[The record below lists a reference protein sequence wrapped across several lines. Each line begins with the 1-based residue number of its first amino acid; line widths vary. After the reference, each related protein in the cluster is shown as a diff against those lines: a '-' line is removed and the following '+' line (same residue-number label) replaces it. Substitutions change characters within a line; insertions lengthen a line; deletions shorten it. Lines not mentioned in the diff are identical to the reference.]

1 MFDYIVVGAG
11 SAGCVIAT
19 RLSQRGA
26 SVLLLEAGGRDSWTN
41 IRVPAFVDT
50 LLDSPVDWG
59 YRTVPQVELLGRKIF
74 LSRGRCLGGTSSIN
88 WMVYMRG
95 NAGDY
100 DHWPS
105 LGTVP
110 GDTLMFFRTS
120 DAQNPMRDF
129 ATSIMAPQDL

>member
-1 MFDYIVVGAG
+1 
-11 SAGCVIAT
+11 
-19 RLSQRGA
+19 
-26 SVLLLEAGGRDSWTN
+26 
-41 IRVPAFVDT
+41 
-50 LLDSPVDWG
+50 
-59 YRTVPQVELLGRKIF
+59 LGRKIF

-100 DHWPS
+100 DHWAQ
-105 LGTVP
+105 LGNRAW
-110 GDTLMFFRTS
+110 DTLMFFRTS